1 MTPRSIFATATSVT
15 ATVCGVAEDDGGDTQ
30 IPEALNTALVEAL
43 CYADLLD
50 DEGVASRLSDA
61 LLTLCTAY
69 EMALDD
75 GSRYPGLYRLLASPR
90 PDLRKMVNDPSP
102 A

>member
-1 MTPRSIFATATSVT
+1 LHWPSFATN
-15 ATVCGVAEDDGGDTQ
+15 TVWGGAEDDGGDTQ

-50 DEGVASRLSDA
+50 DDAVANRLSEA
-61 LLTLCTAY
+61 LLALCTAY

-75 GSRYPGLYRLLASPR
+75 GSRYPGLYRLLSSPR
-90 PDLRKMVNDPSP
+90 PELRKLVGMRPLT
-102 A
+102 